1 MYMYIIFDHVFLH
14 FPIRKKKLAIFINLL
29 KNIMYYMYIHMYTVT
44 ACTVCVFSDLF
55 TYKNIHHLQPL
66 EQFVHVELL
75 ERDRNLTLTKR
86 SITR

>member
-1 MYMYIIFDHVFLH
+1 MYIYV
-14 FPIRKKKLAIFINLL
+14 
-29 KNIMYYMYIHMYTVT
+29 YTVT
-44 ACTVCVFSDLF
+44 ACTGSIFSDLF
-55 TYKNIHHLQPL
+55 TDKNKHHVQSL

>member
-1 MYMYIIFDHVFLH
+1 MFSYISQLE
-14 FPIRKKKLAIFINLL
+14 KKACYIHKSS

-44 ACTVCVFSDLF
+44 ACTVSVFSDLF
-55 TYKNIHHLQPL
+55 TDKNKHHLQPL

>member
-1 MYMYIIFDHVFLH
+1 MFSYISQLE
-14 FPIRKKKLAIFINLL
+14 KKAC
-29 KNIMYYMYIHMYTVT
+29 YIHKSFKKYYVLHVYTVT
-44 ACTVCVFSDLF
+44 ACTVSVFSDLF
-55 TYKNIHHLQPL
+55 TDKKIHHLQPL

>member
-1 MYMYIIFDHVFLH
+1 
-14 FPIRKKKLAIFINLL
+14 
-29 KNIMYYMYIHMYTVT
+29 MYTVT
-44 ACTVCVFSDLF
+44 ACAVSVFSDLF
-55 TYKNIHHLQPL
+55 TDKNKHHLQPL

>member
-1 MYMYIIFDHVFLH
+1 
-14 FPIRKKKLAIFINLL
+14 
-29 KNIMYYMYIHMYTVT
+29 MYTVT

-55 TYKNIHHLQPL
+55 TDKKMHHLQPL

>member
-1 MYMYIIFDHVFLH
+1 
-14 FPIRKKKLAIFINLL
+14 
-29 KNIMYYMYIHMYTVT
+29 MYTVT
-44 ACTVCVFSDLF
+44 ACTVCVFSDLI
-55 TYKNIHHLQPL
+55 TDKNIHHLQPL